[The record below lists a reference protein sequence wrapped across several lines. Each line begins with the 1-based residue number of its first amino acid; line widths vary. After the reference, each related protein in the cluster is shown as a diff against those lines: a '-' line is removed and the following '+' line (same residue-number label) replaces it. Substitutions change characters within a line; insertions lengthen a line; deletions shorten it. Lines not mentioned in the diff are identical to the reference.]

1 MSRSILRADSGAGTV
16 LAIAII
22 GSLVA
27 ALAFAQLAFQVAYT
41 GQKTQAAADA
51 IALATTDSVRGLAAG
66 FPCEVAKDLALR
78 NRVTLDECRVIE
90 FDSFIR
96 IHAELF
102 GMPILAKARAG
113 PSG

>member
-1 MSRSILRADSGAGTV
+1 LTSSLWRSENGAGTV
-16 LAIAII
+16 LAVAII

-51 IALATTDSVRGLAAG
+51 IALATTDSVRGLAG
-66 FPCEVAKDLALR
+66 GYPCEVAKDLAVR
-78 NRVTLDECRVIE
+78 NKVTLDECRVIE

-96 IHAELF
+96 IHVEIF
-102 GMPILAKARAG
+102 GMPIAAKARAG